1 MKSTQDTILLEP
13 NELDDIKNV
22 PNSIKSIE
30 NLVSEMGINSYDPQ
44 IIPLLADIAFAITED
59 LVLRSNENARINS
72 RNLIEEVDARMAI
85 MEYMES
91 NIMVQHSDSAMRSLS
106 TEINSLPLPSI
117 PNKGVLR
124 AWFPNEAIMTT
135 SPNWH
140 PDIESIETSLKYNSN
155 N

>member
-1 MKSTQDTILLEP
+1 MLFFYI
-13 NELDDIKNV
+13 
-22 PNSIKSIE
+22 
-30 NLVSEMGINSYDPQ
+30 
-44 IIPLLADIAFAITED
+44 AITED
-59 LVLRSNENARINS
+59 LVLRSNEYARINS
-72 RNLIEEVDARMAI
+72 RNLIEEIDARMAI

-106 TEINSLPLPSI
+106 TEINSLPLPNV

-124 AWFPNEAIMTT
+124 AWFPNEATMTT

>member
-1 MKSTQDTILLEP
+1 
-13 NELDDIKNV
+13 
-22 PNSIKSIE
+22 
-30 NLVSEMGINSYDPQ
+30 MGINSYDPQ

-59 LVLRSNENARINS
+59 LILRSNEYARINS
-72 RNLIEEVDARMAI
+72 RDFIEEIDARMAI

-106 TEINSLPLPSI
+106 TEINSLPLPSV